1 MDSDLFLSEPDICDI
16 LVTLRFPA
24 LICYFNFGAG
34 LGFFKIK
41 IIRSIMAYPKV
52 LAMIMAGGR
61 GERLFPLTFERS
73 KPAVPFGGRY
83 RIVDFVLSNL
93 INSQIFSIY
102 LLVQYKSQSLIE
114 YVRENWVLSSV
125 MSDHFVT
132 VVPPQM
138 KYGPDWFQ
146 GTANAVFQNL
156 NLIRQHKPELVI
168 VFGADHIYR
177 MDIRQMI
184 DFHQEQNAG
193 VTVASMPVPIEQAGS
208 FGIIDAEQ
216 DGRIKAF
223 IEKPENPPP
232 MPNDPTR
239 AYCSMGNYIF
249 STDILIKG
257 LMEAERKKEYD
268 FGRHVIPNLLNQGER
283 LFAYDFAGNRIS
295 GFKSYEEEGYWRDV
309 GTIKAFW
316 EAHQDMLGEKP
327 RFDIHN
333 DLWPIRPSR
342 NEMPATKIMGGEILN
357 SIIAEGTVI
366 QKAKIVNSVIRKGVV
381 IEDGVAVRDSII
393 MDNVLLKKG
402 CKLNRT
408 IVDAYN
414 IIEDGVHIGYD
425 SEKPYWRTK
434 IDSSG
439 ISVIASDEKTAR
451 L

>member
-1 MDSDLFLSEPDICDI
+1 
-16 LVTLRFPA
+16 
-24 LICYFNFGAG
+24 
-34 LGFFKIK
+34 
-41 IIRSIMAYPKV
+41 MAYPKI

-83 RIVDFVLSNL
+83 RIIDFVLSNF

-114 YVRENWVLSSV
+114 HVRENWGLSAV

-138 KYGPDWFQ
+138 RYGPDWFQ

-177 MDIRQMI
+177 MDIRKII
-184 DFHQEQNAG
+184 DFHLERDAHA
-193 VTVASMPVPIEQAGS
+193 TVASRPVPISEASS
-208 FGIIDAEQ
+208 FGIIDADSES
-216 DGRIKAF
+216 RIKGF
-223 IEKPENPPP
+223 VEKPKDPPS
-232 MPNDPTR
+232 MPDDPDR

-249 STDILIKG
+249 NTDILINA
-257 LMEAERKKEYD
+257 LIQAERNKEYD
-268 FGRHVIPNLLNQGER
+268 FGKQVIPNLLNAGKK
-283 LFAYDFAGNRIS
+283 LFAYDFETNIIP
-295 GFKSYEEEGYWRDV
+295 GFKPYEELGYWRDV

-316 EAHQDMLGEKP
+316 DAHQDMLGEKP
-327 RFDIHN
+327 LFEIN
-333 DLWPIRPSR
+333 NELWPIRPSR
-342 NEMPATKIMGGEILN
+342 NELPAMKILGGEITN

-366 QKAKIVNSVIRKGVV
+366 NKSKIINSVIRRGVI
-381 IEDGVAVRDSII
+381 IEEGVEVRDSII
-393 MDNVLLKKG
+393 MDYVVLKKG
-402 CKLNRT
+402 CTLNKV

-414 IIEDGVHIGYD
+414 VIEENVHIGYD
-425 SEKPYWRTK
+425 VKKPYWRAHL
-434 IDSSG
+434 DPSG
-439 ISVIASDEKTAR
+439 ITVIATEKQTAR